1 MATITLMNNDLRIFQ
16 GLYESTLY
24 NSDTDYYLARILADD
39 NADGIDLKNTEVDYD
54 FNEFKQVAG
63 KACVNSL
70 EDELYSHDVIT
81 NMDYA
86 GMSSPRFYNYD
97 TDRVLID
104 IDYNFIAL
112 VKYCKHTNRD
122 KFNQYLKDN
131 YTSYDGYISF
141 VENSVDSF
149 FSKDWFDSHKNMAVQ
164 VMIEFYLTSEID
176 LDAHLQNM
184 YEACQEWLM
193 CHAELKQAESV

>member
-24 NSDTDYYLARILADD
+24 NSDTDYYLAQTLGGSLGA
-39 NADGIDLKNTEVDYD
+39 EVDYD
-54 FNEFKQVAG
+54 FQEFTKVAG
-63 KACVNSL
+63 EACVNSL
-70 EDELYSHDVIT
+70 EDELYSHDIIT

-86 GMSSPRFYNYD
+86 GMSSPRYYNYD

-104 IDYNFIAL
+104 IDYNFIKL

-131 YTSYDGYISF
+131 YTSYSGYISF
-141 VENSVDSF
+141 VENSIDSF
-149 FSKDWFDSHKNMAVQ
+149 FSKDWFNSHKDMAVQ

-176 LDAHLQNM
+176 MDAHLENM
-184 YEACQEWLM
+184 YEACQEWLI
-193 CHAELKQAESV
+193 CNAELKQAETV

>member
-1 MATITLMNNDLRIFQ
+1 MTTITLMNNDQRIFC
-16 GLYESTLY
+16 GLYESVLY
-24 NSDTDYYLARILADD
+24 NSDTDYYLAEALADED
-39 NADGIDLKNTEVDYD
+39 TPDKVEVDYD
-54 FNEFKQVAG
+54 FNEFTKVAG
-63 KACVNSL
+63 EACVESL

-86 GMSSPRFYNYD
+86 GMHSPRYYNYD

-104 IDYNFIAL
+104 VDYNFIAL
-112 VKYCKHTNRD
+112 VKYCRHTNKD

-131 YTSYDGYISF
+131 YTSYDGFISF
-141 VENSVDSF
+141 VENSVEGF
-149 FSKDWFDSHKNMAVQ
+149 FAKDWFNSHKNMAVQ

-184 YEACQEWLM
+184 YEACQEWLI
-193 CHAELKQAESV
+193 CNAELKQAESV

>member
-1 MATITLMNNDLRIFQ
+1 MAQITLMNNDQRIFC
-16 GLYESTLY
+16 GLYESVLY
-24 NSDTDYYLARILADD
+24 NSDTDYYLAEALADED
-39 NADGIDLKNTEVDYD
+39 TPDKVEVDYD
-54 FNEFKQVAG
+54 FQEFTKVAG
-63 KACVNSL
+63 EACVESL

-86 GMSSPRFYNYD
+86 GMSSPRYYNYE

-104 IDYNFIAL
+104 VDYNFIAL
-112 VKYCKHTNRD
+112 VKYCRHTNKD

-141 VENSVDSF
+141 VENSVSKF
-149 FSKDWFDSHKNMAVQ
+149 FLKDWFNSHKNMAVQ

-176 LDAHLQNM
+176 LDAHLNNM

-193 CHAELKQAESV
+193 CNAELKQAESV

>member
-1 MATITLMNNDLRIFQ
+1 MAKITLMNNDLRIFQ

-24 NSDTDYYLARILADD
+24 NSDTDYYLAQTLGGSLGD
-39 NADGIDLKNTEVDYD
+39 EVDYD
-54 FNEFKQVAG
+54 FDEFKQVAG

-86 GMSSPRFYNYD
+86 GMHSPRYYNYD

-104 IDYNFIAL
+104 IDYNFIKL

-131 YTSYDGYISF
+131 YTSYSGYISF
-141 VENSVDSF
+141 VENSVSKF
-149 FSKDWFDSHKNMAVQ
+149 FLKDWFNSHKNMAIQ

-176 LDAHLQNM
+176 MDAHLQNM
-184 YEACQEWLM
+184 YEACQNWLI
-193 CHAELKQAESV
+193 CNAELKQAEAV